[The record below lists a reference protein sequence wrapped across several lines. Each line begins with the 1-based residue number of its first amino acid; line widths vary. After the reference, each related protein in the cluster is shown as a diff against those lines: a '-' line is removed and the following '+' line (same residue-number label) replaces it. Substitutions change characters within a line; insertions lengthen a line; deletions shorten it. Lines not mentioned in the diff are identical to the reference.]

1 MSGATVRLDAWV
13 WAVRMAKTRTA
24 ATDAVK
30 AGRVRLDGA
39 AVKASTKVSVGD
51 RVEVRRGAWR
61 LEVEVEVVE
70 LRSKRVGA
78 PLAEASYRVLAED
91 RPEPAGTAAAGSTRS
106 WRRASDQAGQAAD
119 RPMAPRDRRGVNP
132 RWAAAPW
139 SMTLVGAQTGIV
151 TRWRRSA
158 PAPMLRPS
166 W

>member
-78 PLAEASYRVLAED
+78 PLAEL
-91 RPEPAGTAAAGSTRS
+91 STRVGPQGN
-106 WRRASDQAGQAAD
+106 AKYVAFGALAGEATM
-119 RPMAPRDRRGVNP
+119 P
-132 RWAAAPW
+132 
-139 SMTLVGAQTGIV
+139 
-151 TRWRRSA
+151 
-158 PAPMLRPS
+158 
-166 W
+166 

>member
-61 LEVEVEVVE
+61 LEVEVEVVA
-70 LRSKRVGA
+70 LRSKSVGA

-91 RPEPAGTAAAGSTRS
+91 RPEPAGTAAAWAQRDPG
-106 WRRASDQAGQAAD
+106 AG
-119 RPMAPRDRRGVNP
+119 RPTKRDRR
-132 RWAAAPW
+132 
-139 SMTLVGAQTGIV
+139 QID
-151 TRWRRSA
+151 RWRHEIGEV
-158 PAPMLRPS
+158 
-166 W
+166 

>member
-61 LEVEVEVVE
+61 LEV
-70 LRSKRVGA
+70 
-78 PLAEASYRVLAED
+78 
-91 RPEPAGTAAAGSTRS
+91 
-106 WRRASDQAGQAAD
+106 
-119 RPMAPRDRRGVNP
+119 
-132 RWAAAPW
+132 
-139 SMTLVGAQTGIV
+139 
-151 TRWRRSA
+151 
-158 PAPMLRPS
+158 
-166 W
+166 

>member
-1 MSGATVRLDAWV
+1 
-13 WAVRMAKTRTA
+13 MAKTRTA

-91 RPEPAGTAAAGSTRS
+91 RPEPAGTAAAAQRDPG
-106 WRRASDQAGQAAD
+106 AG
-119 RPMAPRDRRGVNP
+119 RPTKRDRR
-132 RWAAAPW
+132 
-139 SMTLVGAQTGIV
+139 QID
-151 TRWRRSA
+151 RWRHEIGEV
-158 PAPMLRPS
+158 
-166 W
+166 